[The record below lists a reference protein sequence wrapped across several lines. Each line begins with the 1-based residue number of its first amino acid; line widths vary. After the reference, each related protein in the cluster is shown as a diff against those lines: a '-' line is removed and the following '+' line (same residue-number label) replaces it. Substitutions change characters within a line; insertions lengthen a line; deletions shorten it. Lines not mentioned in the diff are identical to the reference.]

1 MSELL
6 LQTRNLTKQYG
17 RHRAVNDVNMHIK
30 KGAIYGFIGR
40 NGAGKTTCLK
50 MISGLSTPSYG
61 EIEMFGYK
69 GKDLQKVRSRVG
81 CLIEAPGL
89 YGNMSAYDNL
99 NIKCKLTGIK
109 KKGYIEELLKTV
121 GLDTVGEKK
130 TKHYSLGMK
139 QRLGI
144 ALALVGEP
152 DLLILD
158 EPINGLD
165 PQGIVEVRETIQKL
179 AKERG
184 MTICISSHILEELSK
199 IATDYGIIH
208 NGCLV
213 QELTRE
219 ELMKKCSERIEL
231 TLDNPK
237 QAIPVLDDM
246 GFSSYQVIDK
256 EHIHIFERLGEIAR
270 LNMELAKA
278 GIPVKGISITSEEL
292 ENYFLRLTGGDNR
305 A

>member
-17 RHRAVNDVNMHIK
+17 RHRAVDDVNMHIK

-139 QRLGI
+139 QRLAI
-144 ALALVGEP
+144 AQAVMEHP
-152 DLLILD
+152 DILMLD
-158 EPINGLD
+158 EPTNALD
-165 PQGIVEVRETIQKL
+165 RESVERVRQLIESEKKRGVLILLASHNKDDIQIL
-179 AKERG
+179 AD
-184 MTICISSHILEELSK
+184 H
-199 IATDYGIIH
+199 
-208 NGCLV
+208 V
-213 QELTRE
+213 
-219 ELMKKCSERIEL
+219 
-231 TLDNPK
+231 
-237 QAIPVLDDM
+237 
-246 GFSSYQVIDK
+246 F
-256 EHIHIFERLGEIAR
+256 F
-270 LNMELAKA
+270 
-278 GIPVKGISITSEEL
+278 L
-292 ENYFLRLTGGDNR
+292 ENGSIVDRR
-305 A
+305 